1 MSSYL
6 RILEI
11 LKKYEP
17 KLRSKAYKE
26 MANLILEAVKGRSN
40 QQNRYFH
47 GVIVPIVSDATGYS
61 LEETKEWLK
70 IKYAPME
77 LHGKDGVQVIGTPTS
92 SMKKHEM
99 QLFIDNIVVNMAE
112 FGIKIPAPEECVI

>member
-1 MSSYL
+1 
-6 RILEI
+6 
-11 LKKYEP
+11 
-17 KLRSKAYKE
+17 

-47 GVIVPIVSDATGYS
+47 GVIVPIVSDATGYT

-77 LHGKDGVQVIGTPTS
+77 LQGKDGTTTIGTPTS
-92 SMKKHEM
+92 GMKKHEM

-112 FGIKIPAPEECVI
+112 FGIEIPSPEECVI